1 MVIKASSAAEVRGLI
16 DALLGPDA
24 VAREAAAARLTVIGS
39 RAVDHLTAAYDA
51 ANTDRHRLDILRVL
65 ESIAEPRS
73 MGPARAA
80 LLQGPA
86 VGRAGVQVMR
96 ALLDVEDAHARNEAL
111 DILLAMAM
119 DSSVLPEIRQAAL
132 EALRDLPA
140 DVRSRVAE
148 ALGAAGTPAYAPPP
162 EPSSGDD
169 AIWADAL
176 EGRLPDRPDDLTGA
190 LAAFAPAA
198 PLTALHTLVDVLR
211 QRENQTAGDG
221 EGGWR
226 ALRGAVHN
234 ALAQRG
240 SRVALYDLRET
251 LAEASGPLP
260 VSFLAAVRVL
270 GDSTCLEP
278 LAAAYVKA
286 SAHEIWWRQQL
297 ASACRA
303 IMAREQLTRRSAVVK
318 RAVARFPAA
327 AALFSPAGVAAQ

>member
-16 DALLGPDA
+16 DALLDSDA
-24 VAREAAAARLTVIGS
+24 VARESAAARLTVIGS
-39 RAVDHLTAAYDA
+39 RAVDHLTAAYDK

-73 MGPARAA
+73 MEPARTA
-80 LLQGPA
+80 LAQGPA
-86 VGRAGVQVMR
+86 VALAGLHVMR
-96 ALLDVEDAHARNEAL
+96 ALLDAEDAHARNEAL
-111 DILLAMAM
+111 DILLATAM
-119 DSSVLPEIRQAAL
+119 DGSALPEIRQAAL

-148 ALGAAGTPAYAPPP
+148 ALGAAATPAGAPAP
-162 EPSSGDD
+162 EASSGDD
-169 AIWADAL
+169 GIWADAL

-190 LAAFAPAA
+190 LAAYAPAA
-198 PLTALHTLVDVLR
+198 PLTTLHALVDALR
-211 QRENQTAGDG
+211 KRENGGGDG
-221 EGGWR
+221 ESGWR

-234 ALAQRG
+234 VLAQRG

-251 LAEASGPLP
+251 LAEAAGPLP

-286 SAHEIWWRQQL
+286 SPDEMWWRQQL
-297 ASACRA
+297 ASACREV
-303 IMAREQLTRRSAVVK
+303 MAREKLTRRSAVVK
-318 RAVARFPAA
+318 RAAAKFPAA
-327 AALFSPAGVAAQ
+327 AALFSPAGPAAQ